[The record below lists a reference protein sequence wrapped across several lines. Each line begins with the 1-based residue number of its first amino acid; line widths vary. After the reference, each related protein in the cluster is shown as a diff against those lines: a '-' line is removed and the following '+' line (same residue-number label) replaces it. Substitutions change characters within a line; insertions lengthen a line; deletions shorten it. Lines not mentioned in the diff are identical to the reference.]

1 MTMTKAISPICG
13 IALMIGAAAALGRE
27 PTVIAQE
34 PAPASSLAIA
44 GANNFAQYCVACHG
58 KDAKGTGPLAK
69 NLTPKPADLTGLT
82 ARSGGTFPREMVFQV
97 IDGRKKVKGHGGG
110 DMPQWGDTFLAS
122 SGGGDAEAVKRRI
135 DSLVDYLATLQGK

>member
-1 MTMTKAISPICG
+1 MRLTFCGLGLAIV
-13 IALMIGAAAALGRE
+13 AAAALGTQS
-27 PTVIAQE
+27 TVTAQE
-34 PAPASSLAIA
+34 PAVQSSLAIA

-69 NLTPKPADLTGLT
+69 NLTPKPADLTALT
-82 ARSGGTFPREMVFQV
+82 LRAGGTYPREMVFQV

-110 DMPQWGDTFLAS
+110 DMPQWAEAFMAS
-122 SGGGDAEAVKRRI
+122 SGGGDDAAVKRRI